1 MPVIDAIQKYRVYSA
16 SLTSHDLEKI
26 ATVSE
31 TCKTF
36 LKERAIRWLHNHRS
50 STILYQYSSD
60 TTPIVT
66 KETFK
71 RQWENLSVVRRGRS
85 SKDLLV
91 QRAFLTEA
99 SGPPIAIFME
109 PQEVKDKTAFT
120 HYNAARQFMAF
131 PREYGHQGGC
141 VKHFVM
147 DRAILSSTTRLLAK
161 TQVLLNE
168 ADDDVLDKGCAHRLY
183 LTQLNTQVGCA
194 CHDAQ
199 GGLKWGVLA
208 FINDKE
214 TLRSCYISV
223 ESLRNGFDILVRHA
237 PSWISQRLV
246 YEDWCIEGVRAVYT
260 ALGTMALATN
270 S

>member
-168 ADDDVLDKGCAHRLY
+168 ADDDVLDRVRSSPLFDTVEHTGWMRLPRRSRRPQVGRARFHQRQGDIAIMLY
-183 LTQLNTQVGCA
+183 LCRIIAKRLRHLSAPCA
-194 CHDAQ
+194 FLDQ
-199 GGLKWGVLA
+199 
-208 FINDKE
+208 
-214 TLRSCYISV
+214 
-223 ESLRNGFDILVRHA
+223 
-237 PSWISQRLV
+237 P
-246 YEDWCIEGVRAVYT
+246 
-260 ALGTMALATN
+260 ATCV
-270 S
+270 